1 MLVENLLV
9 RQDVGLSR
17 VVVIVLL
24 VLFIRT
30 IGKSPE
36 AAENRFSWRD
46 VERIPEITHW
56 SILLR
61 LYDRYLRL

>member
-24 VLFIRT
+24 VLFIRM

-36 AAENRFSWRD
+36 AAENRFS
-46 VERIPEITHW
+46 
-56 SILLR
+56 
-61 LYDRYLRL
+61 

>member
-36 AAENRFSWRD
+36 AAENRFS
-46 VERIPEITHW
+46 
-56 SILLR
+56 
-61 LYDRYLRL
+61 